1 MVMDLSIDYG
11 KTRSLGES
19 IVEKGKDFNEILN
32 KVNSEND
39 NLRNYWKG
47 ADAEKYTGAV
57 AVDIQNMRVLYQA
70 INEMGEFLIQAANA
84 YEQVNEAN
92 QEGIK

>member
-1 MVMDLSIDYG
+1 MDLSIDYG
-11 KTRSLGES
+11 KTRALGEN
-19 IVEKGKDFNEILN
+19 IVEKGKDFVEILN

-57 AVDIQNMRVLYQA
+57 AVEIQNMRVLSQA

>member
-11 KTRSLGES
+11 KTRQLGEN
-19 IVEKGKDFNEILN
+19 IVEKGKDFVEILN

-57 AVDIQNMRVLYQA
+57 AVEIQNMRVLSQA

>member
-1 MVMDLSIDYG
+1 MDLSIDYG
-11 KTRSLGES
+11 KTRQLGED
-19 IVEKGKDFNEILN
+19 ILEKGRDFNDILN
-32 KVNSEND
+32 KVNSENE

-57 AVDIQNMRVLYQA
+57 AVEIQNMRVLYQA

-84 YEQVNEAN
+84 YEQVNEGN

>member
-1 MVMDLSIDYG
+1 MDLSIDYG
-11 KTRSLGES
+11 KTRQLGES
-19 IVEKGKDFNEILN
+19 ILEKGKDFNEVLN
-32 KVNSEND
+32 KVNSENE

-57 AVDIQNMRVLYQA
+57 AVEIQNMRVLYQA

-84 YEQVNEAN
+84 YQQVNEAN

>member
-1 MVMDLSIDYG
+1 MDLSIDYG
-11 KTRSLGES
+11 KTRQLGND
-19 IVEKGKDFNEILN
+19 ILEKGKEFNEVLN

-57 AVDIQNMRVLYQA
+57 AVEIQNMRVLYQA

-92 QEGIK
+92 QDGIK